1 MTIPVITKSYLDEDY
16 EEKKATMHFYL
27 PPEFH
32 ENPPAPTHDL
42 VEIERWVDSVVF
54 YRAIG
59 NYDENTDV
67 IALWRK
73 EFAILGRILVQA
85 EESFLPYVAV
95 TATFTRPGYGLLQRQ
110 EAIFMQWD
118 YYSEEG

>member
-1 MTIPVITKSYLDEDY
+1 MITKNFLNENFK
-16 EEKKATMHFYL
+16 EIRATMHFYL
-27 PPEFH
+27 PLEFH
-32 ENPPAPTHDL
+32 KNPPAQTDDL
-42 VEIERWVDSVVF
+42 VEIERWVDTVVF

-67 IALWRK
+67 MALWRK